1 MEEKTVN
8 SNIWLYVVLGFIAG
22 ILIGGGI
29 TLALR
34 GGSTPGDTISL
45 YPPKSSA
52 VGNDWLIKI
61 DDYAVTKSEFEE
73 GYKYFMSQIPEQQRA
88 SLPPD
93 TKRLFFENLLSQY
106 IINLKALKEGLP
118 KTREG
123 QLLLRTAIRQAIYQ
137 IYLTKNIPQ
146 DKSIFMPSQIEIN
159 DYYMRNK
166 AQFDKLGMKSDQIKQ
181 YAIQELSQQKMQM
194 WVQGFVAQAKESFKV
209 ERNNDQLE
217 QVGISV
223 QQNAPV
229 VLPPATNEGGQK
241 LQQK

>member
-1 MEEKTVN
+1 MEEKVNTLN
-8 SNIWLYVVLGFIAG
+8 SNVWLYVVIGFIVG
-22 ILIGGGI
+22 VLIGGGV

-34 GGSTPGDTISL
+34 GGSVSGDSISL
-45 YPPKSSA
+45 YPPKSSL
-52 VGNDWLIKI
+52 VGGDWLIKI

-73 GYKYFMSQIPEQQRA
+73 GYKYFLNQIPEQQRA
-88 SLPPD
+88 NLPPD

-146 DKSIFMPSQIEIN
+146 DKNIFMPSQIEIN

-166 AQFDKLGMKSDQIKQ
+166 AQFDKLGLKSDQIKQ
-181 YAIQELSQQKMQM
+181 YAIQELSQQKMQL

-209 ERNNDQLE
+209 ERNNAQLK
-217 QVGISV
+217 QLGISV

-229 VLPPATNEGGQK
+229 VLPSTTNEVK
-241 LQQK
+241 